1 MAVKVVVADGVGAD
15 DAADDVG
22 DGVQPWPQIHL
33 EGA

>member
-1 MAVKVVVADGVGAD
+1 VGVDGAAD
-15 DAADDVG
+15 DAADDGG